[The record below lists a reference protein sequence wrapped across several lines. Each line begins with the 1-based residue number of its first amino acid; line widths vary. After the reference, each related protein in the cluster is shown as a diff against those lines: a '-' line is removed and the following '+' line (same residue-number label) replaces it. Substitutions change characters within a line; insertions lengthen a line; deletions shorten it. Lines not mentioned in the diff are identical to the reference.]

1 MMKHFEAIKR
11 RSCLFGCF
19 VGENPHN
26 NKLNVVICA
35 KTETTKNTVFVC
47 VCVFV
52 CVAIKQRV

>member
-26 NKLNVVICA
+26 NNHNVVICA
-35 KTETTKNTVFVC
+35 KTETTKKYSIC